1 MFAKYTTWLPIWS
14 SGTVCYRYAKYVD
27 WPNQLDRTGYESG
40 AGCDISS
47 GRYAIGL
54 ISWAASEGSTVS
66 SLICDRWLTRKISD
80 VYGFNRFPGVLDSAD
95 MTFGCGCRAG
105 PIANLRG
112 GAVA

>member
-1 MFAKYTTWLPIWS
+1 
-14 SGTVCYRYAKYVD
+14 
-27 WPNQLDRTGYESG
+27 
-40 AGCDISS
+40 
-47 GRYAIGL
+47 
-54 ISWAASEGSTVS
+54 VS